1 MVLLTVATEDGSTFG
16 LDVDLSME
24 LENVL
29 ALLEADS
36 GIPVDDQL
44 LFFSGRQL
52 TGLKDSLESYGVKEN
67 DMLLL
72 RQKSNDPN
80 AEAAGGRNIDNE
92 SETMRRQ
99 VLGNPRLM
107 AELRQQNPELAE
119 AATSNPTRFREL
131 LHQLQAMQ
139 QSARLQRQRELE
151 LLQADPYDVEAQ
163 KKIEEAIRQEQ
174 ILENME
180 QAMENN
186 PESFG
191 SVHMLYVNVEV
202 NGHPVKAFVDSGAQS
217 TIMSPTC
224 AERCGIMR
232 LLDTRFA
239 GMARGVG
246 TSRILGR
253 VHSAQLKMGSDLFLQ
268 CSFTILEN
276 KDVDLLFGLD
286 MLKRY
291 QCSIDLKKN
300 ALIIQ
305 EREIPFLPEHE
316 IPKSK
321 YEEEFELDAE
331 GNPVPKGTAAGTISS
346 ATSAV
351 SSNPA
356 AASSSSSA
364 GPSTSFPGS
373 GRALGTSP
381 SSAPPAPK
389 RVKSSD
395 GSSSSASSLA
405 ASVAAALAASRS
417 SSATPAASSAPA
429 PAQQPPAAAPAP
441 AYGEEQIQALIGL
454 GADRAM
460 AIRLLEATGGNAE
473 VAASLLFSG

>member
-1 MVLLTVATEDGSTFG
+1 MVLLTVATEEGTTFN

-52 TGLKDSLESYGVKEN
+52 NSMKGSLESSGVKAN

-72 RQKSNDPN
+72 RQKSNDPSSGAN
-80 AEAAGGRNIDNE
+80 VAGRNIDDDAE
-92 SETMRRQ
+92 VMRRQ
-99 VLGNPRLM
+99 VLGNPQLM
-107 AELRQQNPELAE
+107 AQLRRTNPELAD
-119 AATSNPTRFREL
+119 AVTSNPTRFREL
-131 LHQLQAMQ
+131 LHELQSMQ
-139 QSARLQRQRELE
+139 QSARLQQQHERE

-163 KKIEEAIRQEQ
+163 RKIEEAIRQEQ
-174 ILENME
+174 VLENME
-180 QAMENN
+180 QAMESM
-186 PESFG
+186 PEAFG
-191 SVHMLYVNVEV
+191 SVHMLYVDVEV
-202 NGHPVKAFVDSGAQS
+202 NGQPVKAFVDSGAQS

-291 QCSIDLKKN
+291 QCSIDLKEN
-300 ALIIQ
+300 ALVIQ
-305 EREIPFLPEHE
+305 DRKIPFLSEHE
-316 IPKSK
+316 IPKSN
-321 YEEEFELDAE
+321 YEDVELDAN
-331 GNPVPKGTAAGTISS
+331 GNPVPAGTAASTLSS
-346 ATSAV
+346 ATSAI

-356 AASSSSSA
+356 ASSSTSA
-364 GPSTSFPGS
+364 STSTSSGS
-373 GRALGTSP
+373 ASFSGVGRTLGASP
-381 SSAPPAPK
+381 SSTPAPK
-389 RVKSSD
+389 RVKSASPPP
-395 GSSSSASSLA
+395 SAP
-405 ASVAAALAASRS
+405 
-417 SSATPAASSAPA
+417 SATPASAPV
-429 PAQQPPAAAPAP
+429 PSTSS
-441 AYGEEQIQALIGL
+441 GFSEEQIGALVSL
-454 GADRAM
+454 GADRQT
-460 AIRLLEATGGNAE
+460 AIRLLEAAGGNAE

>member
-1 MVLLTVATEDGSTFG
+1 
-16 LDVDLSME
+16 ME

-29 ALLEADS
+29 ALLEAES

-52 TGLKDSLESYGVKEN
+52 TVLKDSLESYGVKAN

-72 RQKSNDPN
+72 RQKSNDP
-80 AEAAGGRNIDNE
+80 ASSPVAGRNVDDE
-92 SETMRRQ
+92 YETMRRQ
-99 VLGNPRLM
+99 VMGNPQLM
-107 AELRQQNPELAE
+107 AELRRTNPELAE
-119 AATSNPTRFREL
+119 AVTSNPTRFREL
-131 LHQLQAMQ
+131 LHQLQSMQ
-139 QSARLQRQRELE
+139 DSARMQRERE
-151 LLQADPYDVEAQ
+151 ISMLQADPFDIEAQ

-174 ILENME
+174 VLENME
-180 QAMENN
+180 QAMESM
-186 PESFG
+186 PEAFG

-253 VHSAQLKMGSDLFLQ
+253 
-268 CSFTILEN
+268 N

-291 QCSIDLKKN
+291 QCSIDLKEN
-300 ALIIQ
+300 ALVIQ
-305 EREIPFLPEHE
+305 DRKIPFLSEHE
-316 IPKSK
+316 IPKSE
-321 YEEEFELDAE
+321 YEEEFEIDAQ
-331 GNPVPKGTAAGTISS
+331 GNPVPVGTAAGTLAS

-351 SSNPA
+351 ANNPA
-356 AASSSSSA
+356 ASSGSSSSSPSAAA
-364 GPSTSFPGS
+364 GPSFPGS
-373 GRALGTSP
+373 GRSLGIAPASAPEPIRVKSP
-381 SSAPPAPK
+381 SPSLASAAPASSTSSSALAPPA
-389 RVKSSD
+389 
-395 GSSSSASSLA
+395 SA
-405 ASVAAALAASRS
+405 
-417 SSATPAASSAPA
+417 AASSFSD
-429 PAQQPPAAAPAP
+429 
-441 AYGEEQIQALIGL
+441 EQIQALVNL
-454 GADRAM
+454 GADRNT
-460 AIRLLEATGGNAE
+460 AIRLLEAAGGNAE